1 MISFVRSRRVSTALV
16 CFLLF
21 AIARIANALTGLA
34 FQDVV
39 QTLNTGAVSLNASA
53 GVIVDTAGNI
63 YIADTDNNQI
73 VEVNAYGAAS
83 VLTISG
89 LSPALS
95 LPSALALDG
104 SGDLY
109 IADRG
114 NSRVVMVTPAGVG
127 SVISMGSL
135 TLSLPDGIAVDQ
147 SGNLF
152 IADTGHNQI
161 VKVPSGGAAVVFAVT
176 GLGTPL
182 STPMGLAVNRSGAL
196 YIADSGN
203 NRIVTVAGGSAVGV
217 VLSIA
222 GGLTLTLP
230 NSVAVDNVGNVYIA
244 DTGNTRVAMVDTAGN
259 GLQLQTSPAT
269 LNAPRGVAVGIFG
282 TVYIADTVNN
292 RVLIVDPAM
301 SPTLTASSPG
311 YSLNRSVV
319 GFGHLQLGTTI
330 PVTLTLPF
338 SIPVSAPLGAVK
350 VFTAG
355 TQNLDFALGTSS
367 TCTAGSAGTQCTV
380 VVQFLPVA
388 PGLRAGAVVLYDSA
402 TPQNPIL
409 TLPLYGY
416 GDAPVAAL
424 APNTGTVINT
434 GGLTIADPFQ
444 IALDGTGNM
453 YVGDYIGQNV
463 TRIAA
468 GGGTASVVNLG
479 TPGGTALQNI
489 TGVAVDG
496 AGNLFIGDHE
506 NSRIVVVTPGGVVSV
521 LNISGLSPALGFPVT
536 LAFDPAGNLYVADFT
551 NGRIIEVSS
560 LVVAGSTS
568 SGEGTVLSTGSYT
581 FSGSTLTGA
590 TVDAKGTVYIAARA
604 DNSSNIIQVTATG
617 VASELTATGLTF
629 SSPQGVAVDGM
640 GNVYV
645 VDTGHTRVV
654 KITTAGV
661 ASILSLSGL
670 PSPFTLSS
678 SLYGVTADSSGN
690 LYIPDWT
697 NNRIVFVNVS
707 GAALTFAST
716 KQGLTSVDSPKTAT
730 VTNLGDQ
737 PLVFSTNPS
746 YTANFINNSADTNP
760 CTSSTSLLAGTAC
773 DVSVDFTPQSVGSLS
788 AGITVMNDTLNVAGS
803 TQQVS
808 VSGTGLIAGDTTSTS
823 VAIAPT
829 SLANGQ
835 TATITATVSD
845 TATGHTSTIATGPV
859 TFTDTVGSTL
869 ISLDG
874 GSSVNLSA
882 GKAILTGVL
891 LSGIGTHTIAANYA
905 GISGTYLT
913 SSGSTTVVLS
923 KASVTL
929 TGPQLF
935 TVTTGQAGSAT
946 ITVTG
951 LYSTTAVP
959 SGTLSYAILNAS
971 NTSVASGTATL
982 TAGTSNSTAS
992 VPISSS
998 LAAGSYTI
1006 SITYSG
1012 DSNYL
1017 PTSAAATFSLTIGQT
1032 SPTINWTPAATSITY
1047 GATLAGILN
1056 ASAVS
1061 GSTAVPGVFTYTARL
1076 TGGSAVPVTSASML
1090 GAGSYILT
1098 ATFAPTNAATYQSVT
1113 MTIIFTVAP
1122 AVPTLSF
1129 VPIAAQTFGNPPF
1142 SVSASSASS
1151 GAVTYAVVSGPATI
1165 SGNIVTLTGAGT
1177 VVLSASQAAGGN
1189 YAAAT
1194 ATTSFTVAAAA
1205 FTLTTSSGN
1214 ATVLPGAT
1222 AVYNMMLAPGSGSTF
1237 PDPVTLSATGLP
1249 PSSTVTFHPATIP
1262 AGSGATP
1269 FTMTIQTSNPQTAH
1283 SERFSGGSLAPVAL
1297 AFLLLPMAG
1306 IKALRRRLQKM
1317 PGLPV
1322 MLAAAALS
1330 LGAMVCLSG
1339 CGSSGGF
1346 FNQATQS
1353 YTVVVT
1359 ATDTVTNAHTSANV
1373 TLTVQ

>member
-1 MISFVRSRRVSTALV
+1 MVSLVRSRRVSTALV

-21 AIARIANALTGLA
+21 GIARIANASIGPA

-39 QTLNTGAVSLNASA
+39 QTLYTGAVSLNASG
-53 GVIVDTAGNI
+53 GVMVDAAGNI

-73 VEVNAYGAAS
+73 VEVNAYGTAS

-95 LPSALALDG
+95 LPAALALDG

-114 NSRVVMVTPAGVG
+114 NSRVVMVTPAGAG
-127 SVISMGSL
+127 SVISMGSV
-135 TLSLPDGIAVDQ
+135 TLSLPDGIALDQ

-152 IADTGHNQI
+152 IADTGNNRI
-161 VKVPSGGAAVVFAVT
+161 VEVPSGGAAAVFAVS

-182 STPMGLAVNRSGAL
+182 STPMGLAVSRSGAL
-196 YIADSGN
+196 YITDSGN
-203 NRIVTVAGGSAVGV
+203 NRIVIVAGGSTVGV

-222 GGLTLTLP
+222 GLTLSSP
-230 NSVAVDNVGNVYIA
+230 NSVAVDNVGNVFIA

-259 GLQLQTSPAT
+259 GLPLQTSPAT

-282 TVYIADTVNN
+282 TVYIADSVNN
-292 RVLIVDPAM
+292 RVLIIDPAM

-319 GFGHLQLGTTI
+319 GFGHLQLGTAI

-338 SIPVSAPLGAVK
+338 SIPSTPLGAVK

-355 TQNLDFALGTSS
+355 TQNLDFKMGTAS
-367 TCTAGSAGTQCTV
+367 TCIAGSASTQCTV
-380 VVQFLPVA
+380 VVQYLPVA
-388 PGLRAGAVVLYDSA
+388 PGLRAGAVVLYDNA
-402 TPQNPIL
+402 APQNPIL
-409 TLPLYGY
+409 TVPLYGY
-416 GDAPVAAL
+416 GDAPLAAL

-434 GGLTIADPFQ
+434 GGLATANPYQ
-444 IALDGTGNM
+444 LALDGTGNM
-453 YVGDYIGQNV
+453 YVGDYTGQNV

-479 TPGGTALQNI
+479 TPGGTALRDI
-489 TGVAVDG
+489 TGVALDG

-521 LNISGLSPALGFPVT
+521 LSISGLSPVLGYPAA
-536 LAFDPAGNLYVADFT
+536 LAFDPAGNLYIADYT
-551 NGRIIEVSS
+551 HGRIIEVSS

-568 SGEGTVLSTGSYT
+568 SGQGTVLSTGTYT
-581 FSGSTLTGA
+581 FSASTLTGA
-590 TVDAKGTVYIAARA
+590 TVDAKGTVYLAAQTS
-604 DNSSNIIQVTATG
+604 NNIIQVTATG
-617 VASELTATGLTF
+617 VASELTANGLTF
-629 SSPQGVAVDGM
+629 SNPQGVGVDRM

-645 VDTGHTRVV
+645 VDTGHTRIVE
-654 KITTAGV
+654 ITTAGV
-661 ASILSLSGL
+661 ASVLSLGGL
-670 PSPFTLSS
+670 PAPSTLGSY
-678 SLYGVTADSSGN
+678 LFGVTADPSGN

-707 GAALTFAST
+707 GAALTFAGT
-716 KQGLTSVDSPKTAT
+716 QQGLTSVDSPKTAT

-788 AGITVMNDTLNVAGS
+788 AEITVMNDTLNVAGS

-808 VSGTGLIAGDTTSTS
+808 VSGTGLTAGDTTSTS

-835 TATITATVSD
+835 TGTITATVSD
-845 TATGHTSTIATGPV
+845 TATGHTSTIPTGPV
-859 TFTDTVGSTL
+859 SFTDTVGST
-869 ISLDG
+869 ITSLNG
-874 GSSVNLSA
+874 GSSTNLSA

-905 GISGTYLT
+905 GVNGSYLT
-913 SSGSTTVVLS
+913 SSGYTTVVLS
-923 KASVTL
+923 
-929 TGPQLF
+929 
-935 TVTTGQAGSAT
+935 
-946 ITVTG
+946 
-951 LYSTTAVP
+951 
-959 SGTLSYAILNAS
+959 
-971 NTSVASGTATL
+971 
-982 TAGTSNSTAS
+982 
-992 VPISSS
+992 
-998 LAAGSYTI
+998 
-1006 SITYSG
+1006 
-1012 DSNYL
+1012 
-1017 PTSAAATFSLTIGQT
+1017 TIGQT
-1032 SPTINWTPAATSITY
+1032 TLAINWTPAATSITY

-1061 GSTAVPGVFTYTARL
+1061 GSTAVPGVFTYTATL
-1076 TGGSAVPVTSASML
+1076 TGGSAVSITSASVL
-1090 GAGSYILT
+1090 GAGSYTLT
-1098 ATFAPTNAATYQSVT
+1098 AAFAPTNAAAYQSVSS
-1113 MTIIFTVAP
+1113 TITFTVALAVP
-1122 AVPTLSF
+1122 ALSFAPIAVPT
-1129 VPIAAQTFGNPPF
+1129 FGSLPF
-1142 SVSASSASS
+1142 AVSASSASS
-1151 GAVTYAVVSGPATI
+1151 GGVTYAVVSGPATI
-1165 SGNIVTLTGAGT
+1165 AANTVTLTGAGT
-1177 VVLSASQAAGGN
+1177 VVLGASQAASGN

-1194 ATTSFTVAAAA
+1194 ATTSFTVLAAV
-1205 FTLTTSSGN
+1205 FTLTAVSGN
-1214 ATVLPGAT
+1214 AAVSPGGT
-1222 AVYNMMLAPGSGSTF
+1222 AAYNMMLIPGSGSTL
-1237 PDPVTLSATGLP
+1237 PDPVALSATGLP
-1249 PSSTVTFHPATIP
+1249 PSSTVTFNPATIQ
-1262 AGSGATP
+1262 AGSGTTP
-1269 FTMTIQTSNPQTAH
+1269 FTMTIQISNPQTAH
-1283 SERFSGGSLAPVAL
+1283 SGRLSGGSVAPMAL

-1306 IKALRRRLQKM
+1306 IKPIRRRLRKM
-1317 PGLPV
+1317 QGLPV

-1339 CGSSGGF
+1339 CGSSGLV
-1346 FNQATQS
+1346 NQAAQS

-1359 ATDTVTNAHTSANV
+1359 ATDTVANAHASANV
-1373 TLTVQ
+1373 NLTVQ

>member
-1 MISFVRSRRVSTALV
+1 MVSLVRSRRVSTALV

-21 AIARIANALTGLA
+21 GIARIANAWIGQA
-34 FQDVV
+34 FQDLV
-39 QTLNTGAVSLNASA
+39 QTLNTGAVLNAPA
-53 GVIVDTAGNI
+53 GIIVDAAGNI

-114 NSRVVMVTPAGVG
+114 NSRVVMVTPAGAG
-127 SVISMGSL
+127 SVISMGSV
-135 TLSLPDGIAVDQ
+135 TLSLPDGIALDQ

-152 IADTGHNQI
+152 IADTGNNRI
-161 VKVPSGGAAVVFAVT
+161 VEVPSGGAAAVFAVS

-196 YIADSGN
+196 YITDSGN

-244 DTGNTRVAMVDTAGN
+244 DTGNARVAMVDTAGN
-259 GLQLQTSPAT
+259 GLPLQTTPAA
-269 LNAPRGVAVGIFG
+269 LNAPRAVAVGIFG

-301 SPTLTASSPG
+301 SSTLTASSPG

-319 GFGHLQLGTTI
+319 GFGHLQLGTAS

-338 SIPVSAPLGAVK
+338 SIPSSPPLGAVK
-350 VFTAG
+350 LFTAG
-355 TQNLDFALGTSS
+355 TQNLDFTLGTGS
-367 TCTAGSAGTQCTV
+367 TCAAGSAGTQCTA

-409 TLPLYGY
+409 TIPLYGY

-424 APNTGTVINT
+424 APNTAAVINT
-434 GGLTIADPFQ
+434 GGLTTADPYQ

-479 TPGGTALQNI
+479 TPGGIAPQNI
-489 TGVAVDG
+489 AGVALDG

-521 LNISGLSPALGFPVT
+521 LNISGLSPALGFPT
-536 LAFDPAGNLYVADFT
+536 ALAFDPAGNLYVADFT

-568 SGEGTVLSTGSYT
+568 SGKGTVLSTGSYT
-581 FSGSTLTGA
+581 FPGSTLTGA
-590 TVDAKGTVYIAARA
+590 AVDTKGTVYIAAGA
-604 DNSSNIIQVTATG
+604 GNSSNIIQVTATG
-617 VASELTATGLTF
+617 VASELTATGLPF
-629 SSPQGVAVDGM
+629 SNPQGVAVDRM

-645 VDTGHTRVV
+645 VDTGHTRIV

-670 PSPFTLSS
+670 PSPFTLGT
-678 SLYGVTADSSGN
+678 SLYGVTADPSGN
-690 LYIPDWT
+690 LYIPDSA

-707 GAALTFAST
+707 GAALTFAGT
-716 KQGLTSVDSPKTAT
+716 EQGLTSVDSPETAT

-746 YTANFINNSADTNP
+746 YTANFINNGADTNP

-808 VSGTGLIAGDTTSTS
+808 VSGNGLIAGDTTSTS

-845 TATGHTSTIATGPV
+845 TAAGHTLTIPTGPV
-859 TFTDTVGSTL
+859 TFTDTVGST
-869 ISLDG
+869 ITSLNG
-874 GSSVNLSA
+874 GSSIDLSA

-905 GISGTYLT
+905 GVNGSYL
-913 SSGSTTVVLS
+913 SSGGFTTVVLS

-929 TGPQLF
+929 TGPQMF

-959 SGTLSYAILNAS
+959 SGTLSYTILNAS

-992 VPISSS
+992 VPIPSS

-1017 PTSAAATFSLTIGQT
+1017 P
-1032 SPTINWTPAATSITY
+1032 AATS
-1047 GATLAGILN
+1047 
-1056 ASAVS
+1056 
-1061 GSTAVPGVFTYTARL
+1061 
-1076 TGGSAVPVTSASML
+1076 
-1090 GAGSYILT
+1090 
-1098 ATFAPTNAATYQSVT
+1098 
-1113 MTIIFTVAP
+1113 
-1122 AVPTLSF
+1122 
-1129 VPIAAQTFGNPPF
+1129 
-1142 SVSASSASS
+1142 
-1151 GAVTYAVVSGPATI
+1151 
-1165 SGNIVTLTGAGT
+1165 
-1177 VVLSASQAAGGN
+1177 
-1189 YAAAT
+1189 
-1194 ATTSFTVAAAA
+1194 TTSFTVAAPLS
-1205 FTLTTSSGN
+1205 FTLTTSSSN

-1222 AVYNMMLAPGSGSTF
+1222 AVYNMMLTPAPGSTL
-1237 PDPVTLSATGLP
+1237 PDLVALSAAGLP

-1262 AGSGATP
+1262 AGSGATA
-1269 FTMTIQTSNPQTAH
+1269 FTMTIQTSNPQAAH
-1283 SERFSGGSLAPVAL
+1283 SGRLSGGSLAPMAL

-1306 IKALRRRLQKM
+1306 IKPIRRRLRKI

-1322 MLAAAALS
+1322 MPAAAALS

-1339 CGSSGGF
+1339 CGGSGGVMS
-1346 FNQATQS
+1346 QASQS
-1353 YTVVVT
+1353 YTIVVT
-1359 ATDTVTNAHTSANV
+1359 ATDTVTTAHASANV